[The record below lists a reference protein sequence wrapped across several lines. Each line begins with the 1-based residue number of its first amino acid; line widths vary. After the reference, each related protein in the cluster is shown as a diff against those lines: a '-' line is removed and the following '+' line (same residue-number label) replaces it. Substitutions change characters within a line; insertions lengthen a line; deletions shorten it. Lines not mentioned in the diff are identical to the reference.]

1 MELSLWQQCLQRLR
15 DEIPQSQF
23 SQWINP
29 LQAEE
34 TGDGVILYAPNP
46 YVLERVSKDFLNI
59 IEDALS
65 YLTRGKFNQVSL
77 SIGSKKNNQEAWPS
91 VSNEP
96 SDNFSNTTQA
106 AVSAANTSGVHHQ
119 SNLNPTFTFE
129 SFVEGKSNQLAKA
142 AATQVGE
149 NPGGAY
155 NPLFVYGGVGLGK
168 THLMQAVGNA
178 IRNKRK
184 DAKVIYLHSERFVG
198 DMVKALQ
205 SNAINEFKR
214 YYRSVDALL
223 IDDIQFFA
231 GKERSQEE
239 FFHTFNALLEGQQQ
253 IILTSDRYPKE
264 INGIEERLKSRFGSG
279 LTVAVQP
286 PELETRV
293 AILMNKA
300 LQSKIDLPHE
310 VAFFIAKRIRSNVR
324 ELEGALKR
332 VIANAQF
339 TGSAISL
346 DFVQEAL
353 KDLLALQ
360 EKLVS
365 IDNIIK
371 TVGEYY
377 KIKVSE
383 LLSKRRN
390 RSVARPRQV
399 AMALC
404 KELTNHSLPEIG
416 EAFGGRDHTTVLHA
430 CRQVKQLCDTGID
443 IAEDYF
449 NLMRILST

>member
-1 MELSLWQQCLQRLR
+1 LASLWQQCLESLR
-15 DEIPQSQF
+15 EEIPQQQF
-23 SQWINP
+23 SQWISP

-34 TGDGVILYAPNP
+34 TLEGVLLYAPNE
-46 YVLERVSKDFLNI
+46 YVLEGVSREYLSKIEKALTYLNQ
-59 IEDALS
+59 
-65 YLTRGKFNQVSL
+65 GKFTQVSL
-77 SIGSKKNNQEAWPS
+77 VVGAKRHAE
-91 VSNEP
+91 VSNKPAE
-96 SDNFSNTTQA
+96 
-106 AVSAANTSGVHHQ
+106 VSELQSVVLHQ
-119 SNLNPTFTFE
+119 SNLNTSYTFE
-129 SFVEGKSNQLAKA
+129 NFVEGKSTQLAKA
-142 AATQVGE
+142 AALQVAE
-149 NPGGAY
+149 NPGSAY
-155 NPLFVYGGVGLGK
+155 NPLFLYGDVGLGK
-168 THLMQAVGNA
+168 THLMQAIGNHLLK
-178 IRNKRK
+178 KRK
-184 DAKVIYLHSERFVG
+184 QARVVYLHSERFVA

-205 SNAINEFKR
+205 ANAINEFKR
-214 YYRSVDALL
+214 HYRTVDALL

-264 INGIEERLKSRFGSG
+264 IMGIEERLKSRFGSG
-279 LTVAVQP
+279 LTVAVQA

-300 LQSKIDLPHE
+300 EQSNVELAPE

-339 TGSAISL
+339 TGNIITI

-353 KDLLALQ
+353 RDLLALQ

-365 IDNIIK
+365 IDNIIR
-371 TVGEYY
+371 TVSEYY
-377 KIKVSE
+377 KVKVSE

-390 RSVARPRQV
+390 RSVARPRQL

-430 CRQVKQLCDTGID
+430 CRQIRLFRDKGGEIS
-443 IAEDYF
+443 EDF
-449 NLMRILST
+449 SNLMRILSG